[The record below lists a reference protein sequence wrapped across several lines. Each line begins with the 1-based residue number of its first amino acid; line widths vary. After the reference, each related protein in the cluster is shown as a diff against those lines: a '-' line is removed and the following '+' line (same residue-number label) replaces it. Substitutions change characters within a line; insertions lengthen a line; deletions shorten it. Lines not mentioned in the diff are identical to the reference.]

1 MKTSSPLPSHL
12 LPFIALAITLP
23 SAIASMTKNLEG
35 VSPRIG
41 QRGTTVEVT
50 IVGVS
55 IHDPREII
63 FFQPGIRAY
72 DLKTPETPPQRRGMA
87 HGGFI
92 AESVVC
98 KFDIAPDCPLGEHPF
113 RLLTATELTC
123 IGTFHVSP
131 FPVIDETES
140 GRHDNDTLETAE
152 PVTPNVTIRGKLG
165 DSAEEELD
173 LYRVP
178 AKAGQQLSVEVDS
191 ARLADVHYADSAFD
205 LAVRVLDESGH
216 ELAANDDN
224 SVHIQDPMLSLKL
237 PRDGVVYVEVKR
249 SVFTQG
255 TTTYCVHIGTNR
267 RPLIAFPAGG
277 QAGTE
282 QKFTLLGDPLGEFT
296 ETLTVPENDGT
307 FAYFGDAPSSVK
319 LRSSRYP
326 NVLEDASAAE
336 TRVQQLPAALNG
348 VIDRHDDTDAFR
360 ISVKKGEPLHVR
372 LFSASL
378 GSPLD
383 PGLRIRPIGE
393 DGLPGDPELEP
404 DDARLDDRDIFGTS
418 YRSGGGQI
426 DVLDPSVIWEPK
438 LDGDYLIEVSDSS
451 GAGGPT
457 GVYRV
462 EIDSPR
468 TVVQTVLQSRTFDWT
483 ESMRVSGLA
492 VPRGN
497 RWTINLSLPKGQWNS
512 LDGEFDLIAHGL
524 PEGVRLE
531 APRVRAGATI
541 WPVQL
546 VADPS
551 AKPGGGAFTF
561 EAKPA
566 GPDQNVE
573 TRCQQN
579 VPFINHSGGDAWR
592 AVRVDRYIAAVTDPA
607 PFSLEIEEP
616 TVALVRGGELSVPV
630 KITRHSGFDG
640 AVEFSVGYV
649 DGSIDSQPPT
659 TIPPGE
665 TEGNL
670 RLSATSSAPLGGAP
684 FVVIGSTIH
693 ETINP
698 FLGAGH
704 IRVSSKIVSLTVSE
718 PYVELA
724 SQPESV
730 RRGEQKKFVWTVQ
743 HKTPFEGAA
752 RVKLLGLP
760 KGVSVLEPLPALTKD
775 SKEIAFEIEATEE
788 ALLGQVSGLSCEV
801 IVPVGDQEIAQRA
814 GSGSLR
820 IDPAL

>member
-1 MKTSSPLPSHL
+1 MNRFRLIVSL
-12 LPFIALAITLP
+12 F
-23 SAIASMTKNLEG
+23 AIASSAMANMTKNLEG
-35 VSPRIG
+35 ISPRIG

-55 IHDPREII
+55 IHDPREIV
-63 FFQPGIRAY
+63 FFQPGIRAF
-72 DLKTPETPPQRRGMA
+72 DVKTAETPPRRRGMA

-92 AESVVC
+92 AEGVVC
-98 KFDIAPDCPLGEHPF
+98 KFEIAPNCPLGEHPF

-131 FPVIDETES
+131 FPVIDEDEV
-140 GRHDNDTLETAE
+140 GRYDNDTLETAK

-165 DSAEEELD
+165 DSNEVEVD

-191 ARLADVHYADSAFD
+191 ARLADVHYGDSEFD
-205 LAVRVLDESGH
+205 LALRVLDESGR

-237 PRDGVVYVEVKR
+237 PRDGVVYVEVRR
-249 SVFTQG
+249 SVFTPRN
-255 TTTYCVHIGTNR
+255 TTYCVHIGTNR

-282 QKFTLLGDPLGEFT
+282 QKFTMLGDPLGEIM
-296 ETLTVPENDGT
+296 ETLTVPENDGS
-307 FAYFGDAPSSVK
+307 FDYFGDAPSPVK

-348 VIDRHDDTDAFR
+348 VIDRHDDTDAYR
-360 ISVKKGEPLHVR
+360 ISAKKGESLHVR

-383 PGLRIRPIGE
+383 PRIRIRPIGE
-393 DGLPGDPELEP
+393 DGEPGPPELEA
-404 DDARLDDRDIFGTS
+404 DDARLDARDVFGTS
-418 YRSGGGQI
+418 YRSGGGQK
-426 DVLDPSVIWEPK
+426 DVLDPSVVWEPK
-438 LDGDYLIEVSDSS
+438 LDGDYLLEVSDGS
-451 GAGGPT
+451 GIGGPT
-457 GVYRV
+457 GVYRI
-462 EIDSPR
+462 EIESPR

-492 VPRGN
+492 VPQGN
-497 RWTINLSLPKGQWNS
+497 RWTVNLSLPKGQWNS
-512 LDGEFDLIAHGL
+512 VDGEFDLIAHGL
-524 PEGVRLE
+524 PKGVRMVT
-531 APRVRAGATI
+531 PRVKAGATT

-546 VADPS
+546 IAEPA
-551 AKPGGGAFTF
+551 AKPGGSTITLK
-561 EAKPA
+561 AKPENA
-566 GPDQNVE
+566 TQKVE
-573 TRCQQN
+573 TRCQQS

-592 AVRVDRYIAAVTDPA
+592 AVRVDNYIVAVTDPA

-616 TVALVRGGELSVPV
+616 KVALVRGGELSVPV
-630 KITRHSGFDG
+630 KITRHEGFDG
-640 AVEFSVGYV
+640 PVEFSVGYV
-649 DGSIDSQPPT
+649 DGAIDSQPPT
-659 TIPPGE
+659 TIPSGE
-665 TEGNL
+665 TEGSL
-670 RLSATSSAPLGGAP
+670 HLSARSSAPLGAAP

-698 FLGAGH
+698 FLGTGH
-704 IRVSSKIVSLTVSE
+704 IRVSSEIVNLTVTE

-724 SQPESV
+724 AQPESV
-730 RRGEQKKFVWTVQ
+730 RRGERKKFVWTVQ
-743 HKTPFEGAA
+743 PKSPFEGEA

-760 KGVSVLEPLPALTKD
+760 KGVRVIEPLPILTKD
-775 SKEIAFEIEATEE
+775 SKEIAFEIEATNE
-788 ALLGQVSGLSCEV
+788 ALLGQVSGLNCEV
-801 IVPVGDQEIAQRA
+801 IVPVGDQEITQRA